1 MAFNPFD
8 VFRRNQRILFAV
20 LTVFIMFMF
29 TLSFGQ
35 GDIFQWLPRWLG
47 DKRASG
53 DILATI
59 DGTKI
64 YESDVSQVRQ
74 RRIIA
79 NQYMASAAF
88 SSMNGLEKYLL
99 ENMNRV
105 SAEHRQAIQG
115 AATLR
120 NTLSRLRLPPDF
132 IRQFAGFTKDPLRA
146 IILNPKA
153 KPDDKEFAQAGIYL
167 VDLLMSVYGSPNGLY
182 FSNQPNDSNRDIID
196 FILWKKK
203 ADKLGVTLTQKDT
216 NELVAHEFHRRV
228 SAEDLS
234 KVITEMRTKP
244 RFSLDLLE
252 SALADEFRVRAA
264 QAAVMGQGFA
274 RSNDGGRGFDA
285 PFDYFRYYQDQCST
299 ARFGVIS
306 VPAENYL
313 DKVTAKPTEQELLDL
328 FKKAQKVEASP
339 TSPAIGLKEPR
350 RLQLGWLEI
359 TGNEPF
365 YKAAAED
372 SLKKLSAIGP
382 VSALLAVPI
391 PGTLYLPLVPGA
403 TAVIAVDPVLNGEY
417 TRYKAQANSAL
428 LGDYFE
434 AKVAGRFSAA
444 ASPAHASLVKPQ
456 NLAAAAAAAFGS
468 QFTLGSPLAAPLVFE
483 QTAAVYDRQERAKAL
498 ATSLLPVLTVADTLG
513 SLGIVAARLPQPLPL
528 AVVRPHLESEYSK
541 GLLRLA
547 AILDIRKFNE
557 DLAKIGTKP
566 EKQAEAKAFIEKFIK
581 ERGLK
586 SGASTRFDDQ
596 YSMGD
601 DPGLKPLKDKMS
613 APHRGFGA
621 PLQFGKQFF
630 FTTNE
635 QTGQPSPATALFSPE
650 PYPDKLENW
659 FGLDPIFLV
668 WRSGEQPAESPRDF
682 NAPGV
687 KAKTE
692 AAWKRM
698 KARELAKQAADELA
712 KKTGAIGDNP
722 VQVSGQ
728 LLDIWAAFRGKFEP
742 EAARERVRKF
752 QLNNVAPLIEIND
765 ISAMIQ
771 AGGRRQVGPFTVNPS
786 ADIPFP
792 GPKMSQTLLEVKDK
806 PVSTSVV
813 LADASDDTYYV
824 AVLESRFDR
833 STDDFGYM
841 VYPSP
846 PAGELAQAV
855 FTRHQD
861 ELRKATRT
869 AAVELLQAEFRF
881 EKKNEKLDAKGDSGF
896 SE

>member
-8 VFRRNQRILFAV
+8 VFRRNQRILFAI

-47 DKRASG
+47 DKRG
-53 DILATI
+53 GGEVLAVI
-59 DGTKI
+59 DGSKVTEFEVAK
-64 YESDVSQVRQ
+64 VRE

-79 NQYMASAAF
+79 NQYMSAAAI

-99 ENMNRV
+99 ESMSRV
-105 SAEHRQAIQG
+105 SAEHRQAVQG

-120 NTLSRLRLPPDF
+120 STLGRLRLPPDF

-167 VDLLMSVYGSPNGLY
+167 VDLLLSVYGSPNGLY
-182 FSNQPNDSNRDIID
+182 FSNQPNDSNRDVID
-196 FILWKKK
+196 FMLWKRK

-216 NELVAHEFHRRV
+216 NDLVSHEFHGRV
-228 SAEDLS
+228 SGDDLNAILADLR
-234 KVITEMRTKP
+234 KKP
-244 RFSLDLLE
+244 RFSMDLLE

-313 DKVTAKPTEQELLDL
+313 DKVTAKPTEQELRDL
-328 FKKAQKVEASP
+328 FAKAKNVEPSP
-339 TSPAIGLKEPR
+339 TNPVIGLKEPR

-365 YKAAAED
+365 YKAETEKIYKQMTLAAKAPWH
-372 SLKKLSAIGP
+372 L
-382 VSALLAVPI
+382 LLAE
-391 PGTLYLPLVPGA
+391 LVPAYAIAFDKAAA
-403 TAVIAVDPVLNGEY
+403 TAADPVLANTY
-417 TRYKAQANSAL
+417 SNYKKAAENQLQSH
-428 LGDYFE
+428 YFE
-434 AKVAGRFSAA
+434 RGGPFSLP
-444 ASPAHASLVKPQ
+444 ASPADATLVKPQ
-456 NLAAAAAAAFGS
+456 NLAAMAGAAFGS
-468 QFTLGSPLAAPLVFE
+468 QFTFGSPLTPALVFE
-483 QTAAVYDRQERAKAL
+483 QTAAVYDRQERAKGLAVAL
-498 ATSLLPVLTVADTLG
+498 APSTLFVEKFG
-513 SLGIVAARLPQPLPL
+513 DVGVIAARLPKPLPL
-528 AVVRPHLESEYSK
+528 DVVRPYLESEFMKTLSK
-541 GLLRLA
+541 SVVTA
-547 AILDIRKFNE
+547 DVKKFSE
-557 DLAKIGTKP
+557 ELAKIGSKP
-566 EKQAEAKAFIEKFIK
+566 EKQAEAKAFIEKFVK
-581 ERGLK
+581 DRGLK

-601 DPGLKPLKDKMS
+601 DPGLKPLKDRLP
-613 APHRGFGA
+613 APHANLGA
-621 PLQFGKQFF
+621 PVPFGPRFF
-630 FTTNE
+630 FTTSPE
-635 QTGQPSPATALFSPE
+635 TRQPVPATSLFSPE
-650 PYPDKLENW
+650 PYPFPFENW

-668 WRSGEQPAESPRDF
+668 WRSAEQPAEAPRDF

-698 KARELAKQAADELA
+698 KARELAKQAAEDLA

-728 LLDIWAAFRGKFEP
+728 LLDIWAGFRGQFEP
-742 EAARERVRKF
+742 EAARDRVRKF
-752 QLNNVAPLIEIND
+752 QINNVAPIVELTD
-765 ISAMIQ
+765 FASMMQ

-792 GPKMSQTLLEVKDK
+792 GPKMTQTLLDVKDK

-813 LADASDDTYYV
+813 LADASEDTYYV

-833 STDDFGYM
+833 STDDFGYL

-869 AAVELLQAEFRF
+869 AALELLQAEFRF
-881 EKKNEKLDAKGDSGF
+881 EKKSDKLDAKGDSSF
-896 SE
+896 AD